1 MNDRAKILKV
11 TAIIASVTV
20 ILCLVFLII
29 FSVKEGFAIYLYL
42 FWLSAFVCC
51 IPLWKMYVDAKKA

>member
-1 MNDRAKILKV
+1 MNDRAEILKV

-29 FSVKEGFAIYLYL
+29 FSVKEGFTIYPYL
-42 FWLSAFVCC
+42 FWLSAFVYC
-51 IPLWKMYVDAKKA
+51 M